1 MSTLFAMAT
10 FSLVM
15 SISPGPVNMI
25 TLSIGANSGIRK
37 ALPFVSGATIGFTL
51 LLLIIGVGLGEFA
64 MKTPYFMEGISLIGT
79 AFILYIGYKIASSGG
94 TLKMED
100 ENMPDFRHGFLL
112 QWLNPKAW
120 AACLAG
126 VAIFGSSESNSS
138 LYTFASIYFV
148 ICFFGIGSWA
158 LFGEKALMLVNNPA
172 KMRYFNRIM
181 GGTLII
187 VALYMLYQNL
197 NIG

>member
-1 MSTLFAMAT
+1 MAA

-51 LLLIIGVGLGEFA
+51 LLLVIGIGLGEFA
-64 MKTPYFMEGISLIGT
+64 LKTPYFMEVISLIGT
-79 AFILYIGYKIASSGG
+79 AFICYIGYMIASSNG
-94 TLKMED
+94 TLKMKDED
-100 ENMPDFRHGFLL
+100 MPDFKHGFLL

-126 VAIFGSSESNSS
+126 VAIFGSPESNNP
-138 LYTFASIYFV
+138 LYTFVSIYFV
-148 ICFFGIGSWA
+148 ICFFGISSWT
-158 LFGEKALMLVNNPA
+158 LFGDKALMFVNNPA
-172 KMRYFNRIM
+172 RMRYFNRTM
-181 GGTLII
+181 GATLIV

-197 NIG
+197 SSS